1 MGYAVAA
8 SEVAVEVAFAVVT
21 GMYEEIMV
29 DGFIM
34 VVVTASLLTVKA
46 SEEAG
51 TTTVLEVSTGAA
63 VEETSGVGVGVAEL
77 TGAADEGL
85 TRRGVSLLTIQFD
98 ASSV

>member
-1 MGYAVAA
+1 
-8 SEVAVEVAFAVVT
+8 VEVAFAVVT
-21 GMYEEIMV
+21 GMYEEIIV

-51 TTTVLEVSTGAA
+51 ATTVLVVSTGAT

>member
-1 MGYAVAA
+1 
-8 SEVAVEVAFAVVT
+8 
-21 GMYEEIMV
+21 MYEEIIV
-29 DGFIM
+29 EGFIM

-51 TTTVLEVSTGAA
+51 ATTVLEVSTGAT
-63 VEETSGVGVGVAEL
+63 VEEASGVGVGVAEL